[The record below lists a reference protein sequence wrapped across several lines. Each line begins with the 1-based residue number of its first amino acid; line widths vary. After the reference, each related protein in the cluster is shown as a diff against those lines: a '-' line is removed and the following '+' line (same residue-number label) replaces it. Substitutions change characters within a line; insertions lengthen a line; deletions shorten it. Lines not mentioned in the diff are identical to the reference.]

1 MQLINVHVS
10 CIPKIV
16 HRQLTYRCSQA
27 RFKSSKFE
35 IRPEELQTLEAELGA
50 LAAPGLR
57 ANLFAK
63 DFKKQV
69 SGGTTVTSS
78 DQPVPT
84 CCMAFAS

>member
-1 MQLINVHVS
+1 LKGHVFIS
-10 CIPKIV
+10 C
-16 HRQLTYRCSQA
+16 RRLQA

-35 IRPEELQTLEAELGA
+35 IRPEELQTLETELGA

-69 SGGTTVTSS
+69 RCSH
-78 DQPVPT
+78 
-84 CCMAFAS
+84 